1 MGIRRARRSRRRRVC
16 LGRRIHARRQ
26 TYGQYLAGR
35 FSAPESLQRRF
46 RAHLAGDGVSA
57 ERLRALRH
65 DRQCLGVDRRLVR
78 AQARGRCAEGVLHSR
93 KSARRIGGRQLRFL
107 PGRRQNSTQGAQ
119 RRLAPVRPQ
128 LLPPLPA
135 GGASCAAGRYLDE
148 PRWLPLHHPGKETL
162 MSDKDEGDTKT
173 ALSRRNMLL
182 AGTTLAA
189 ASALGTAASVQKAVA
204 QAQQAAPAGQKPNI
218 LVIMGDDVGWFNI
231 GAYHQGIMS
240 GKTPNLDKLA
250 ADGMRFTDYYAEASC
265 TAGRANFIT
274 GQIPL
279 RTGLTTVGQAGADVG
294 MPEQSVTTAL
304 LLKSMGYTTGQFGKN
319 HLGDLNKY
327 LPTLHGFDEFFGYL
341 YHLDAMSDPYWFD
354 YPQDWI
360 DKYGPRNL
368 VHSYAT
374 DTDDPTVMPRWGKVG
389 KQRVVDEGPLK
400 PFKDMSGDH
409 QMWQKGRDAKYD
421 METFDE
427 VLVEETKGFMDR
439 AKAAG
444 KPFFIWHNTTRMH
457 VFTYLAQKYQAK
469 MNYESNF
476 GLEEAGMAQMDDD
489 IGDLLKH
496 LDDIG
501 VTDNTIVIF
510 TTDNGAEVFT
520 WPDGGMTPFRAT
532 KGTVFE
538 GGFRVPCIAR
548 WPGQIKPGA
557 VQNGIFSGLDWLP
570 TLVAAAGNPNIV
582 AQLLQGVSIG
592 GQTYKNH
599 LDGYNQTDLITGKGP
614 SARHEIFYFGESQLG
629 AIRID
634 DFKFQFYQ
642 QPFGWPGEKVT
653 TDMPTIV
660 NLRQDP
666 FERTPSIRGQTLN
679 DQGGGYMNDFM
690 AREFWR
696 FVQVQ
701 QTVGAAAQSFIDYPP
716 MQQAASFNL
725 AQVKEKIEAMMKS
738 HEGQ

>member
-1 MGIRRARRSRRRRVC
+1 VTEKTNQSETSRLDRRAIL
-16 LGRRIHARRQ
+16 LG
-26 TYGQYLAGR
+26 
-35 FSAPESLQRRF
+35 
-46 RAHLAGDGVSA
+46 
-57 ERLRALRH
+57 
-65 DRQCLGVDRRLVR
+65 
-78 AQARGRCAEGVLHSR
+78 
-93 KSARRIGGRQLRFL
+93 
-107 PGRRQNSTQGAQ
+107 
-119 RRLAPVRPQ
+119 
-128 LLPPLPA
+128 
-135 GGASCAAGRYLDE
+135 
-148 PRWLPLHHPGKETL
+148 
-162 MSDKDEGDTKT
+162 
-173 ALSRRNMLL
+173 
-182 AGTTLAA
+182 GTTLAA
-189 ASALGTAASVQKAVA
+189 TAALSSAANTA
-204 QAQQAAPAGQKPNI
+204 QAQAQTPTQTQTPTQSAGPSGQKPNI
-218 LVIMGDDVGWFNI
+218 LVIMGDDIGWFNI

-250 ADGMRFTDYYAEASC
+250 AQGMRFTDYYAEASC

-304 LLKSMGYTTGQFGKN
+304 ILKSMGYATGQFGKN

-327 LPTLHGFDEFFGYL
+327 LPTVHGFDEFFGYL

-360 DKYGPRNL
+360 EKYGPRNL

-374 DTDDPTVMPRWGKVG
+374 DTDDQTVIPRWGKVG
-389 KQRVVDEGPLK
+389 KQRIVDEGPLK
-400 PFKDMSGDH
+400 PFQNMSADH
-409 QMWQKGRDAKYD
+409 QMWQRGRDAKYD

-427 VLVEETKGFMDR
+427 VLVEQSKAFMDR
-439 AKAAG
+439 AKAG
-444 KPFFIWHNTTRMH
+444 NKPFFIWHNTTRMH
-457 VFTYLAQKYQAK
+457 VFTYLQQKYRAE
-469 MNYESNF
+469 MNPSSNY
-476 GLEEAGMAQMDDD
+476 GLEEAGMAQLDDD

-501 VTDNTIVIF
+501 VADNTIVVF

-532 KGTVFE
+532 KGTVYE

-548 WPGQIKPGA
+548 WPGKIKPGT
-557 VQNGIFSGLDWLP
+557 VENGIFSGLDWLP
-570 TLVAAAGNPNIV
+570 TLVAAAGNPNITQ
-582 AQLLQGVSIG
+582 QLLQGLQIG
-592 GQTYKNH
+592 DRTYKNH
-599 LDGYNQTDLITGKGP
+599 LDGYNQMDLLTGAGP

-634 DFKFQFYQ
+634 NFKFQFYQ
-642 QPFGWPGEKVT
+642 QPFGWPGEKAT

-666 FERTPSIRGQTLN
+666 FERTPSIRGETLN
-679 DQGGGYMNDFM
+679 DSGGGYMNEFM

-701 QTVGAAAQSFIDYPP
+701 QTVATAAQSFIDYPP
-716 MQQAASFNL
+716 MQAAASFNL
-725 AQVKEKIEAMMKS
+725 EAVKRRVEELMTR